1 MNDSFQADP
10 ELLATDAGEFD
21 GLAERAGR
29 IHTDLRTSL
38 ETLGSPW
45 GDDDA
50 GRSFAGVHTAPA
62 DETLGRLEML
72 PGQLGDVGG
81 RFVASARTYGDAETT
96 GVTELTATEKDR

>member
-10 ELLATDAGEFD
+10 AQLVTDAGEFH

-29 IHTDLRTSL
+29 IHADLRTTLDS
-38 ETLGSPW
+38 LGSPW

-50 GRSFAGVHTAPA
+50 GRSFAEVHAAPA
-62 DETLGRLEML
+62 DETLDRLEAL
-72 PGQLGDVGG
+72 PGRLGDVGG
-81 RFVASARTYGDAETT
+81 RFVASAKTYDNADAT